1 MKYQLPHRTLCLL
14 PLALAG
20 TVFVAEVC
28 GQERPDE
35 SESQMSLRKSA
46 DTREYQQQTV
56 EGENRQIAPGDSLW
70 RILIQEKSLPEK
82 KFGQYVAMLQRL
94 NPQLKSTSILKVG
107 DTVFIPIRPDE
118 VLLAP
123 STVSKSVSSP
133 GESFGQG
140 SVKTYRVQRGNNLYQ
155 ILREQLGIKD
165 KREMAVYFAL
175 VKDLNPQRKEW
186 DTLQEGEMIR
196 LPSASNSRAV
206 ASENA
211 SLLGPGIGNSTQSR
225 QPIIPLTEILPVPR
239 APVALDHARRL
250 LARENLPL
258 LEQVLNAF
266 GGEIQTDGQEVFAL
280 SDGTV
285 KIDRR
290 SYPIVSIRKL
300 QQKVILDAGER
311 IPASLRKR
319 LESPDAGASVLALP
333 TAANLQDAVSQLLS
347 RLGYQAL
354 PNDRSIVVQEGDV
367 SVESRGTWMALA
379 PEESGKAQE
388 VFIVTITDQPG
399 EIPEYLRQQ
408 LSANGL
414 HLKDVVLTSSFGRP
428 EINAERPRRTAEI
441 KIWPR
446 ENSDKID
453 ALLLAYGISFGVAE
467 MQAIELGEGLQFET
481 RSDRVFDS
489 KGQQIGLFFHPVEPE
504 IKKVLQQRQRMKVVE
519 LDLST
524 MSAKEIIS
532 RVLGEL
538 GDQTVYRQHRFSA
551 DSGNNDRVNISTS
564 GFWLRNRSMFLT
576 DRQIPTFLHRFF
588 FEKGLELVY
597 FE

>member
-1 MKYQLPHRTLCLL
+1 MKYQLPHGTLCLL

-20 TVFVAEVC
+20 TVLVAEVC

-35 SESQMSLRKSA
+35 TESQMYLRKSA

-70 RILIQEKSLPEK
+70 RILIQEKSLPER
-82 KFGQYVAMLQRL
+82 KFGQYVAMIQRL

-107 DTVFIPIRPDE
+107 DSVFIPMRPDE
-118 VLLAP
+118 ILVAP
-123 STVSKSVSSP
+123 STASKSVSAP
-133 GESFGQG
+133 RESFGQG

-155 ILREQLGIKD
+155 ILREHLGIKD
-165 KREMAVYFAL
+165 KRELAVYFAL

-196 LPSASNSRAV
+196 LPTAGNNRAL
-206 ASENA
+206 AAENA
-211 SLLGPGIGNSTQSR
+211 SLLAPGIGNSAQSR
-225 QPIIPLTEILPVPR
+225 QPIIPLPETLPAPR
-239 APVALDHARRL
+239 TPVALDHARRL

-290 SYPIVSIRKL
+290 SYPIVSNPKL

-319 LESPDAGASVLALP
+319 LESPDAGASVLSLA

-388 VFIVTITDQPG
+388 VFIVTITDQAG
-399 EIPEYLRQQ
+399 EIPEYLGEQ
-408 LSANGL
+408 LSAKGL
-414 HLKDVVLTSSFGRP
+414 YLKDVVLTSSFGRSA
-428 EINAERPRRTAEI
+428 INTERPRRTEEI

-446 ENSDKID
+446 EKSDKID

-467 MQAIELGEGLQFET
+467 IQAIEVGEGLQFET

-489 KGQQIGLFFHPVEPE
+489 KGQQIGLFFQPVEPE

-532 RVLGEL
+532 RVLREL
-538 GDQTVYRQHRFSA
+538 GDPTVYRQHRFSA
-551 DSGNNDRVNISTS
+551 DSGNHDRVNISTS